1 MSIGIAVHT
10 LADAVI
16 VTGVL
21 EPQRLEDADQT
32 TQPFGAAELTRVW
45 MQAGGAMSIQLRVG
59 PTDDLANDE
68 PVIITTIVFTLAG
81 EDLFDIVGP
90 CPHFDVNVIA
100 NAGADEF
107 DCKAWGIEA
116 T

>member
-1 MSIGIAVHT
+1 MSIGIAVYT
-10 LADAVI
+10 LADAVTA
-16 VTGVL
+16 TGVL
-21 EPQRLEDADQT
+21 QPQRLDDPNQF

-45 MQAGGAMSIQLRVG
+45 LQADGAMTITIRVG
-59 PTDDLANDE
+59 PTADLANDQ
-68 PVIITTIVFTLAG
+68 PAVVTTIVFSVAG

-90 CPHFDVNVIA
+90 CPYFDVNVTV
-100 NAGADEF
+100 NAGADDF